1 MATRTILLDI
11 GGTFI
16 KCSDG
21 REIPIDSAGPREGI
35 VSSLRQAVK
44 DYDAASVA
52 IPGPFRYSDGTF
64 LMKHKFASVY
74 GERFQDLAGL
84 ETCSFAHDVNVMLLG
99 ELGLTKRE
107 GFDKVALVSLGTG
120 LGFAMAVDGCLLTN
134 DLGSPLVPIY
144 NRPYRDG
151 ILEDYVSKRGFLR
164 GYEGVTVK
172 ELAERAFGGDK
183 ESMARFDECGNILG
197 QAIAPILEKMG
208 VNRLLLGGQISR
220 SYELFSHSLE
230 AALSRVP
237 TLRKISSVS
246 DISDATFNG
255 LRELARRSADGEPI
269 CADRDTDRRILEML
283 AV

>member
-21 REIPIDSAGPREGI
+21 REIPIDSAGPREEI

-99 ELGLTKRE
+99 ELEQTGRE

-120 LGFAMAVDGCLLTN
+120 LGFAMAEDGCLLTN
-134 DLGSPLVPIY
+134 ELGSPLVPIY

-151 ILEDYVSKRGFLR
+151 ILEDSVGM
-164 GYEGVTVK
+164 K
-172 ELAERAFGGDK
+172 ELRLKNWRGGLSEETRK
-183 ESMARFDECGNILG
+183 PWHGSMNAGI
-197 QAIAPILEKMG
+197 
-208 VNRLLLGGQISR
+208 
-220 SYELFSHSLE
+220 FS
-230 AALSRVP
+230 
-237 TLRKISSVS
+237 
-246 DISDATFNG
+246 G
-255 LRELARRSADGEPI
+255 RRSPRFLKSWAS
-269 CADRDTDRRILEML
+269 TDCF
-283 AV
+283 